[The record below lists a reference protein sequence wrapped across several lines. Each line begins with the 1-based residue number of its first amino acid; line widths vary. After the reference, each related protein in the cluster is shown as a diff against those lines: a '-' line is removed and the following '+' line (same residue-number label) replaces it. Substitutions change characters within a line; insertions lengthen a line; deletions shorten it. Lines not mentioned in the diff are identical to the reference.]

1 MLSPQEVAEKF
12 DGIGL
17 GKANL
22 CVSKAILLG
31 ILAGMYIA
39 LAAVGANTG
48 GSMMENPGVAKII
61 SSLIFPAGLAMVVL
75 AGSELFTGD
84 CLMLIS
90 NLDRKITVG
99 KMLRC
104 WILVYVGNLI
114 GSLVVAFL
122 MTQAH
127 QFSLFGN
134 GVAMVTMKTAI
145 AKVSLSPISA
155 VILGIF
161 CNSLVCVAVWIATA
175 GTTITEKLAGVYLPI
190 FLFVLCGFE
199 HSVANMYYIPAGI
212 FASMDPAYAA
222 AAAAKGV
229 DLSMRLH
236 GAISLSA
243 TSFPL
248 QSEIL
253 SAAVSWSAP
262 FIGSAIIKR
271 NGKSFNLTAVRAER
285 FSKMIGYLHE
295 NIL

>member
-1 MLSPQEVAEKF
+1 MQYMQTNDYCVRQGGIVMLSPQEVAEKF

-61 SSLIFPAGLAMVVL
+61 SSLIFPAGLAMVV
-75 AGSELFTGD
+75 
-84 CLMLIS
+84 
-90 NLDRKITVG
+90 LDRKITVG

-229 DLSMRLH
+229 DLSMLTW
-236 GAISLSA
+236 GN
-243 TSFPL
+243 F
-248 QSEIL
+248 
-253 SAAVSWSAP
+253 
-262 FIGSAIIKR
+262 FIGNLLPVTIGNII
-271 NGKSFNLTAVRAER
+271 GGSFMVGTVYWKCYHKTER
-285 FSKMIGYLHE
+285 
-295 NIL
+295 

>member
-114 GSLVVAFL
+114 GSLVVAF
-122 MTQAH
+122 
-127 QFSLFGN
+127 FSLRQRCCHGYHEDGYSKSVLISYQRRHSGYILQLPRLCCRLDRYCGN
-134 GVAMVTMKTAI
+134 DNNGKI
-145 AKVSLSPISA
+145 
-155 VILGIF
+155 GR
-161 CNSLVCVAVWIATA
+161 C
-175 GTTITEKLAGVYLPI
+175 
-190 FLFVLCGFE
+190 
-199 HSVANMYYIPAGI
+199 I
-212 FASMDPAYAA
+212 FADIPF
-222 AAAAKGV
+222 
-229 DLSMRLH
+229 R
-236 GAISLSA
+236 SLR
-243 TSFPL
+243 
-248 QSEIL
+248 I
-253 SAAVSWSAP
+253 
-262 FIGSAIIKR
+262 
-271 NGKSFNLTAVRAER
+271 
-285 FSKMIGYLHE
+285 
-295 NIL
+295 

>member
-1 MLSPQEVAEKF
+1 MQYMQTNDYCVRQGGIVMLSPQEVAEKF

-48 GSMMENPGVAKII
+48 GSMMENPSVAKII

-161 CNSLVCVAVWIATA
+161 CNYLVCVAVWIATA

-199 HSVANMYYIPAGI
+199 HNVANMYYIPAGI

-229 DLSMRLH
+229 DLSMLTW
-236 GAISLSA
+236 GN
-243 TSFPL
+243 F
-248 QSEIL
+248 
-253 SAAVSWSAP
+253 
-262 FIGSAIIKR
+262 FIGNLLPVTIGNII
-271 NGKSFNLTAVRAER
+271 GGSFMVGTVYWKCYHKTER
-285 FSKMIGYLHE
+285 
-295 NIL
+295 

>member
-145 AKVSLSPISA
+145 AKCP
-155 VILGIF
+155 
-161 CNSLVCVAVWIATA
+161 
-175 GTTITEKLAGVYLPI
+175 YL
-190 FLFVLCGFE
+190 
-199 HSVANMYYIPAGI
+199 
-212 FASMDPAYAA
+212 
-222 AAAAKGV
+222 
-229 DLSMRLH
+229 
-236 GAISLSA
+236 LSA
-243 TSFPL
+243 PSFWVY
-248 QSEIL
+248 
-253 SAAVSWSAP
+253 SATPSSVLP
-262 FIGSAIIKR
+262 FGSLLR
-271 NGKSFNLTAVRAER
+271 ER
-285 FSKMIGYLHE
+285 Q
-295 NIL
+295 

>member
-1 MLSPQEVAEKF
+1 
-12 DGIGL
+12 
-17 GKANL
+17 
-22 CVSKAILLG
+22 
-31 ILAGMYIA
+31 
-39 LAAVGANTG
+39 
-48 GSMMENPGVAKII
+48 
-61 SSLIFPAGLAMVVL
+61 MVVL

-104 WILVYVGNLI
+104 WVLVYVGNLI
-114 GSLVVAFL
+114 GSLVIAFL

-161 CNSLVCVAVWIATA
+161 CNFLVCVAVWIATA

-222 AAAAKGV
+222 AAAAKV
-229 DLSMRLH
+229 LTYPCLH
-236 GAISLSA
+236 GEISLSA

-262 FIGSAIIKR
+262 SIGSAIIKR
-271 NGKSFNLTAVRAER
+271 NSKSFNLTAVRAER